1 MTDQPTRVLLAAGFP
16 PDYINDTIVPNL
28 TSLGIEVVKVVPV
41 DYKGE
46 IPDVAAVLFMFQY
59 TSHVNHDKFKGRA
72 KAAGVKFILLER
84 QSSGWPRAFKIANLD
99 FPGYPIKP
107 APLPVAPPSKPPA
120 LIVANGAPLI
130 PPPAHPKQEAHETV
144 DDAPEPPA
152 LPFGDALE
160 VERKALKLS
169 QAAVGDLVGVS
180 QSAVA
185 SWEAGGA
192 VPEPCYLALVD
203 SFPKLVSAQR
213 PAWATRYNC
222 LGKKYAAPAN
232 GHNGNGSAVHV
243 GGVTVTTFPQRP
255 DVEVRDARKAP
266 TSPVAVLVP
275 PVAHAARPLPLDG
288 LRRAA
293 RALGITGPIAVI
305 VDDGESRVTA
315 GVYTWP
321 GTGPDEAVES
331 ARADLDKRLKEKRA
345 KMEAERIEME
355 AAINALGAA

>member
-1 MTDQPTRVLLAAGFP
+1 MTDETTKVLLVADFPSDYIRDTIAPSLTQIGVEVTRV
-16 PDYINDTIVPNL
+16 VP
-28 TSLGIEVVKVVPV
+28 T
-41 DYKGE
+41 DYKGQFG
-46 IPDVAAVLFMFQY
+46 DVAAVLFMFQM
-59 TSHVNHDKFKGRA
+59 TSHSRHDAMKDRA
-72 KAAGVKFILLER
+72 KKAGVRFILLER
-84 QSSGWPRAFKIANLD
+84 QSSGWVRAFQVAGLD

-107 APLPVAPPSKPPA
+107 APLPVAPPSKPPS

-130 PPPAHPKQEAHETV
+130 PPPIHPKQEAHETV

-185 SWEAGGA
+185 SWEAGGS

-203 SFPKLVSAQR
+203 SFPNLANAQR
-213 PAWATRYNC
+213 PAWATRYNR
-222 LGKKYAAPAN
+222 LGKKNGAPTN
-232 GHNGNGSAVHV
+232 GHNGNGHALPA
-243 GGVTVTTFPQRP
+243 GVTVTTFPARP
-255 DVEVRDARKAP
+255 DVEVRDTRTAA
-266 TSPVAVLVP
+266 PVAVVVP
-275 PVAHAARPLPLDG
+275 PVARPLPLDG

-305 VDDGESRVTA
+305 VDDGESKVTA
-315 GVYTWP
+315 GQFTWP
-321 GTGPDEAVES
+321 GAGPDEAVES

-355 AAINALGAA
+355 AALDALSAA